1 MGKGDKKSK
10 HGKIIMGSHGVRR
23 PRRKTPVKVVAP
35 VIEAKPEKV
44 LAKVKAKEVEPKPK
58 APKKPKTEEKPVI
71 DVVADKVE
79 TPAAEE

>member
-23 PRRKTPVKVVAP
+23 PRRKKATKGIAP
-35 VIEAKPEKV
+35 VADAKPEIAIVKS
-44 LAKVKAKEVEPKPK
+44 KVKESEPKPK
-58 APKKPKTEEKPVI
+58 APKKTKTEEKPVI